1 MHGHQVKSEPPNH
14 RPSLIRKIDPPD
26 IFALLSGLIFFIAG
40 LYILVEKYIDF
51 GYNDWDFALYA
62 NAMWNLSHGSFH
74 SSTFGTNFLTN
85 HAEYFSF
92 ILVPVYRLFGHP
104 FLLIVLKLFSLAAG
118 SFLLYLIA
126 KKDLGWPAAAVLML
140 LYQLYPPNLFMLIY
154 EFHFE
159 NLAIPFIFLLYYF
172 FTNQKL
178 VPFLITAFFASLIKE
193 NIALVVATFGIY
205 AIFSKRENKLAW
217 IMGPLFLG
225 GGTFFLSMFIITPHL
240 RVQEGLNYANQY
252 IGFYWKNPGDTH
264 LIQSI
269 LLNLHNAWAN
279 MSSPLNM
286 LFIKELLGPLNFLP
300 LLSPHTLFLGAPV
313 LLQNFL
319 GPTFQM
325 HTIYYHYA
333 ATITVFIFLA
343 LAASLK
349 FLKIFIRPLAFYIV
363 VAFTGLICMFNTI
376 NHLSEFRGRMA
387 SWPDRLDPV
396 RWQMV
401 DVIPPDASVM
411 ATFDFLDK
419 FADRK
424 DLYSFHN
431 VWRNHNPFTG
441 ESPYRIPQ
449 NLSLALIDWE
459 CPWFWSDV
467 LTQARSG
474 RQDALRHAS
483 DFYFQGAWAVKEAT
497 EEITLLGK
505 GAAGNLPPLV
515 EVSKDL
521 PLNLPANPV
530 LSVDNKFSLLD
541 FTIGQKQGVTPRQKI
556 PLTFLWKAQE
566 DMDDLYSM
574 VIELKKGKET
584 VFRWHHHIGYG
595 IYATPLWKKGEHVKE
610 RYWLL
615 LPVIFPGEYTISV
628 SLANMTTQQG
638 AQLTYQGQSGN
649 AVSVAAFRVSPGKD
663 VE

>member
-1 MHGHQVKSEPPNH
+1 MKSEPSNR

-26 IFALLSGLIFFIAG
+26 TIALLSGFIFFIAG
-40 LYILVEKYIDF
+40 LYILVEKYINF

-104 FLLIVLKLFSLAAG
+104 FLLIVLKLFSLTAG
-118 SFLLYLIA
+118 SFVLYLIA
-126 KKDLGWPAAAVLML
+126 KKNLGWPIAIVLML
-140 LYQLYPPNLFMLIY
+140 LYQVYPPNLFMLIY

-178 VPFLITAFFASLIKE
+178 TPFLITALFAGLIKE
-193 NIALVVATFGIY
+193 NIALIVATFGIY
-205 AIFSKRENKLAW
+205 AIFSKRGNKLAW

-225 GGTFFLSMFIITPHL
+225 GGIFFLSMFVITPHL
-240 RVQEGLNYANQY
+240 RMQEGLNYANQY
-252 IGFYWKNPGDTH
+252 IGFYWKNPGEHTH
-264 LIQSI
+264 LAQVI

-279 MSSPLNM
+279 MSSPLNI
-286 LFIKELLGPLNFLP
+286 LFIKELFGPLNFLP

-319 GPTFQM
+319 GPFQM

-343 LAASLK
+343 LTASLK
-349 FLKIFIRPLAFYIV
+349 FLKVYIRPLTFYV
-363 VAFTGLICMFNTI
+363 VVLFTGLTCMFNTI
-376 NHLSEFRGRMA
+376 DYLPEFSGRMA

-401 DVIPPDASVM
+401 NVVPSDASVM

-419 FADRK
+419 LADRK

-431 VWRNHNPFTG
+431 VWRNYSPFTG

-467 LTQARSG
+467 LLQARSG
-474 RQDALRHAS
+474 RQDALRHVS

-541 FTIGQKQGVTPRQKI
+541 FTIGQKQEGVTPQKKI
-556 PLTFLWKAQE
+556 LLTFLWKAQE
-566 DMDDLYSM
+566 DVDDLYSM
-574 VIELKKGKET
+574 IIELKNGKET

-595 IYATPLWKKGEHVKE
+595 IYATPLWEKGDYIKE
-610 RYWLL
+610 RYWVL
-615 LPVIFPGEYTISV
+615 LPSVLPPAHYIFEIFLIHRTE
-628 SLANMTTQQG
+628 LN
-638 AQLTYQGQSGN
+638 
-649 AVSVAAFRVSPGKD
+649 
-663 VE
+663 

>member
-1 MHGHQVKSEPPNH
+1 MKSEPPNR

-26 IFALLSGLIFFIAG
+26 IIALLSGFIFFIAG
-40 LYILVEKYIDF
+40 LDILAEKYINF
-51 GYNDWDFALYA
+51 GYHDWDFALYA

-74 SSTFGTNFLTN
+74 SSVFGTNFLTN

-104 FLLIVLKLFSLAAG
+104 FLLIVLKLFSFTAG
-118 SFLLYLIA
+118 SFVLYLIA
-126 KKDLGWPAAAVLML
+126 KKNLGWPTATVLML
-140 LYQLYPPNLFMLIY
+140 LYQLYPPNFFMLIY

-159 NLAIPFIFLLYYF
+159 NLAILFIFLLYYF

-178 VPFLITAFFASLIKE
+178 TPFLITALFASLIKE
-193 NIALVVATFGIY
+193 NIALIVTTFGIY
-205 AIFSKRENKLAW
+205 AIFSKRGNKFAW

-225 GGTFFLSMFIITPHL
+225 GGTFLLSMFVITPHL
-240 RVQEGLNYANQY
+240 RMQEGLTYANQY
-252 IGFYWKNPGDTH
+252 IGFYWKDPGEHAH
-264 LIQSI
+264 LTQII

-279 MSSPLNM
+279 MSSPLNIF
-286 LFIKELLGPLNFLP
+286 FIKELLGPLNFLP
-300 LLSPHTLFLGAPV
+300 LLSPHALFLGAPV

-349 FLKIFIRPLAFYIV
+349 FLKIYIRPLIFYIV
-363 VAFTGLICMFNTI
+363 VFFTGLTCMFNTI
-376 NHLSEFRGRMA
+376 DYLPEFSGRMA

-419 FADRK
+419 LANRK

-459 CPWFWSDV
+459 CPWFWADV
-467 LTQARSG
+467 LSQARGG

-483 DFYFQGAWAVKEAT
+483 DFYFQGAWAVKEAA
-497 EEITLLGK
+497 EEITLLEK

-541 FTIGQKQGVTPRQKI
+541 FTIGQKQGATLKKKI

-574 VIELKKGKET
+574 VIELKNGKET
-584 VFRWHHHIGYG
+584 VFRWYRHIGYG
-595 IYATPLWKKGEHVKE
+595 IYATPLWKKGDYIKE
-610 RYWLL
+610 RYW
-615 LPVIFPGEYTISV
+615 V
-628 SLANMTTQQG
+628 SLP
-638 AQLTYQGQSGN
+638 SG
-649 AVSVAAFRVSPGKD
+649 SPPAHYTF
-663 VE
+663 EIFLIREQN